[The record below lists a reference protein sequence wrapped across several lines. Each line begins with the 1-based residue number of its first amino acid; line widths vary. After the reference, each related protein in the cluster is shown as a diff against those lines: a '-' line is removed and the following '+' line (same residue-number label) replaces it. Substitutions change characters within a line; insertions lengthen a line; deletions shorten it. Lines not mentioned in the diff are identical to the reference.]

1 MEKAIQILIK
11 DRLERPPL
19 LCGGSNYKIYFPENV
34 MLGSNQFKQ
43 VDLKFEIKETHSIP
57 MQILSDNI
65 LTKYAQL
72 LEIYGELINTSHTE
86 YKKAVANLTNTEDCC
101 RYFIPKNTEIAR
113 LYLFVAKNDIIYT
126 KYKYHDNEDCQS
138 YKI

>member
-72 LEIYGELINTSHTE
+72 LEIYGELINTSDTE

>member
-1 MEKAIQILIK
+1 MEKAIQILMK

-72 LEIYGELINTSHTE
+72 LEIYGELINTSDTE

-138 YKI
+138 CKI